1 MLNFE
6 NLDGFV
12 VDLTTEEMVDESLK
26 FACEDEF
33 EFYQHISDSL
43 EEKRYFIMQYY
54 VNNYANVFMKAP
66 NVLQIVEEE
75 LFV

>member
-6 NLDGFV
+6 NLDGFI
-12 VDLTTEEMVDESLK
+12 VDLTTEEMVDENLK
-26 FACEDEF
+26 FASEDEF

-43 EEKRYFIMQYY
+43 EDKRYFIMQYY

-66 NVLQIVEEE
+66 YVLQIVEED
-75 LFV
+75 LYV

>member
-1 MLNFE
+1 ML

-33 EFYQHISDSL
+33 YQHISDNL

-54 VNNYANVFMKAP
+54 VNNYAFVFMKAP
-66 NVLQIVEEE
+66 YVLQIVEEE
-75 LFV
+75 LYV

>member
-1 MLNFE
+1 MLNFN
-6 NLDGFV
+6 NLDGFI

-26 FACEDEF
+26 FACADEF

-43 EEKRYFIMQYY
+43 EDKRYFIMQYY

-66 NVLQIVEEE
+66 NVIQIVEEE
-75 LFV
+75 LYV